1 MTKSL
6 ALRAKV
12 IGYHEAGKTP
22 KQIVDMLGNAVS
34 RPTVFRWLKASREM
48 MRDPNN
54 NDPNN
59 NVPLPK
65 KQRGNR
71 LKVTPANLQTMRRA
85 WSRNPFLAAKVIRSN
100 NASLHHLSVRTVQ
113 DAMRKKLGLPC
124 MRAAKKPALTPQQ
137 LQKRLQ
143 FARQYED
150 KSEDWW
156 CGVLY
161 SDESTFRLGAK
172 TRPHIFC
179 RRQRGVNR
187 YKARYTIRYV
197 RHNEGLTAWGCFSGA
212 GPGNLVVLPRKAMMN
227 TARYVPV
234 LRDEVVPTMQRDQC
248 HHYLQDNAPCH
259 KSRASMGFLRANN
272 VQVFD
277 WPANSPDINPQVMMM
292 ILMMIRMT
300 MMTLITMCRRIRG
313 GS

>member
-1 MTKSL
+1 MAKSL
-6 ALRAKV
+6 GLRGKV
-12 IGYHEAGKTP
+12 IGLREAGKSP
-22 KQIVDMLGNAVS
+22 RQIAGMTNLSLA
-34 RPTVFRWLKASREM
+34 TVYRWLKASREM
-48 MRDPNN
+48 PHNPR
-54 NDPNN
+54 DPNN

-65 KQRGNR
+65 KTGPKRPS
-71 LKVTPANLQTMRRA
+71 KVTPANLLTMRRA

-100 NASLHHLSVRTVQ
+100 NRSLHHLSVRTIQ
-113 DAMRKKLGLPC
+113 RSMKKRLGLPC

-143 FARQYED
+143 FARQYQN

-161 SDESTFRLGAK
+161 SDESTFRVGPV
-172 TRPHIFC
+172 TRPHCFV

-197 RHNEGLTAWGCFSGA
+197 RHSAGVTAWGCFSGA
-212 GPGNLVVLPRKAMMN
+212 GPGNLVLLPHKAMMN
-227 TARYVPV
+227 TARYIPV
-234 LRDEVVPTMQRDQC
+234 LRDEVIPTMQRDQC
-248 HHYLQDNAPCH
+248 HRYLQDNAPCH
-259 KSRASMGFLRANN
+259 KSRASMAFLRANN

-292 ILMMIRMT
+292 ILMIRMT